1 MVRSK
6 GTRTRGK
13 LAVRLSAVIAV
24 AAFLASVVAVAL
36 VVQVL
41 GSGLAPQGRTLLG
54 KAWALGL
61 VVALLGGL
69 VVGLVAWVQG
79 SQIGSRIVD
88 LGLGVAKM
96 GRGSAEVRIRY
107 TGNDEIAAL
116 GRALQ
121 YLAGEL
127 AVMAREAEA
136 GGGVLASGDPMVRE
150 LRDRAL
156 PERIEPVEGYEV
168 DAAVGAGSRG
178 GLDYYD
184 VVRRQ
189 DSTVLV
195 LVSPEGAGTVPAL
208 AVRMARDQIVRAL
221 EANATPR
228 RALAH
233 ANKVLHRDLP
243 RGGCAK
249 AALLELRSDGAKLY
263 QAGYRA
269 PALQCAR
276 GEIEQVTAEGL
287 AVGLDEGPVF
297 EKALRP
303 TSIDVTPGVRI
314 VLVNEAGVRLDELQ
328 DLVRQ
333 HAPKHTA
340 AFMNMVLGQ
349 LEGMAG
355 EGGLREDVVL
365 LTAKRAQ
372 A

>member
-6 GTRTRGK
+6 GARARGK

-24 AAFLASVVAVAL
+24 AAFLASIVTVAL
-36 VVQVL
+36 VVQIL
-41 GSGLAPQGRTLLG
+41 GSGLAPQGRALLG

-61 VVALLGGL
+61 VVALLGAL

-107 TGNDEIAAL
+107 GGNDEIAAL

-127 AVMAREAEA
+127 AAMAKEAEA
-136 GGGVLASGDPMVRE
+136 GGGVLASSDPMVRE

-156 PERIEPVEGYEV
+156 PRRIEPVEGYEV
-168 DAAVGAGSRG
+168 DAALGAGSRG

-184 VVRRQ
+184 VVRRE

-195 LVSPEGAGTVPAL
+195 LVGAEGAGATSAV

-221 EANATPR
+221 EADATPR

-233 ANKVLHRDLP
+233 ANKILHRSLP
-243 RGGCAK
+243 KGACAK
-249 AALLELRSDGAKLY
+249 AALLELRADGAKLY

-269 PALQCAR
+269 PALLCSR
-276 GEIEQVTAEGL
+276 GEIQRVTAEGV

-303 TSIDVTPGVRI
+303 TPIEVSPGVRI
-314 VLVNEAGVRLDELQ
+314 VLVNEAGARLEDLE
-328 DLVRQ
+328 DLVRE

-355 EGGLREDVVL
+355 EGGLREDVVV

-372 A
+372 T